1 MASCIQKKIYIA
13 LSGQFKG
20 FSMVIWTICNFYVLY
35 VIQLHYN
42 ALGALHTLSHVIFVP
57 IHYTEEEFKAQG
69 G

>member
-1 MASCIQKKIYIA
+1 
-13 LSGQFKG
+13 
-20 FSMVIWTICNFYVLY
+20 MVIWTICNFYVLY